1 MSYLKSVLQEEY
13 ERLKALI
20 EKYNDEISALPR
32 GSISIKRRNQK
43 KYLYL
48 AYRKKENVKFEYI
61 GSISSEKSKNIIK
74 KVKLRKEYEIKL
86 KQVRKDLKEIEKVIN
101 GRKL

>member
-13 ERLKALI
+13 ERLKALLQ
-20 EKYNDEISALPR
+20 KYNNEISALPH
-32 GSISIKRRNQK
+32 GSISIKKRNQK
-43 KYLYL
+43 EYVYL

-61 GSISSEKSKNIIK
+61 GSISSEKSKDIVK
-74 KVKLRKEYEIKL
+74 KVKLRKGYEIKL
-86 KQVRKDLKEIEKVIN
+86 KQVRKDLEEIEKVIN

>member
-13 ERLKALI
+13 ERLKALLQ
-20 EKYNDEISALPR
+20 KYNNEISALPH
-32 GSISIKRRNQK
+32 GSISIKKRNQK
-43 KYLYL
+43 EYVYL

-61 GSISSEKSKNIIK
+61 GSISSEKSKNIVK
-74 KVKLRKEYEIKL
+74 KVKLRKGYEIKL
-86 KQVRKDLKEIEKVIN
+86 KQVRKDLEEIEKVIN

>member
-13 ERLKALI
+13 ERLKALL
-20 EKYNDEISALPR
+20 EKYNDEISALPH
-32 GSISIKRRNQK
+32 GSISIKKRNQK
-43 KYLYL
+43 EYVYL

-61 GSISSEKSKNIIK
+61 GSISSEKSKNVVK
-74 KVKLRKEYEIKL
+74 KVKLRKGYEIKL
-86 KQVRKDLKEIEKVIN
+86 KQVRKDLQEIEKVIN

>member
-13 ERLKALI
+13 ERLKALL
-20 EKYNDEISALPR
+20 EKYNNEISALPH
-32 GSISIKRRNQK
+32 GSISIKKRNQK
-43 KYLYL
+43 EYVYL

-61 GSISSEKSKNIIK
+61 GSISSEKSKNVVK
-74 KVKLRKEYEIKL
+74 KVKLRKESEIKL
-86 KQVRKDLKEIEKVIN
+86 KQVRKDLEEIKKVIN

>member
-13 ERLKALI
+13 ERLKALFQ
-20 EKYNDEISALPR
+20 KYKDEISALPY
-32 GSISIKRRNQK
+32 GSISIKKRNK
-43 KYLYL
+43 KEYVYL

-61 GSISSEKSKNIIK
+61 GSISSEKSKNVVK
-74 KVKLRKEYEIKL
+74 KVKLRKGYEIKL
-86 KQVRKDLKEIEKVIN
+86 KQVRKDLQEIEKVIN

>member
-13 ERLKALI
+13 ERLKALLQ
-20 EKYNDEISALPR
+20 KYNDEISALPH
-32 GSISIKRRNQK
+32 GSISIKKRNQK
-43 KYLYL
+43 EYVYL

-61 GSISSEKSKNIIK
+61 GSISSEKSKNIVK
-74 KVKLRKEYEIKL
+74 KVKLRKGYEIKL
-86 KQVRKDLKEIEKVIN
+86 KQVRKDLQEIEKVIN

>member
-1 MSYLKSVLQEEY
+1 MSYLRSVLQEEY

-20 EKYNDEISALPR
+20 EKYNAEISSLPR
-32 GSISIKRRNQK
+32 GSVSIKKRNQK
-43 KYLYL
+43 EYVYL
-48 AYRKKENVKFEYI
+48 AYRKNGNVKFEYI
-61 GSISSEKSKNIIK
+61 GSRPSEKSKTIIK

-86 KQVRKDLKEIEKVIN
+86 KRVRKDLEEIEKVIN

>member
-13 ERLKALI
+13 ERLKALLQ
-20 EKYNDEISALPR
+20 KYNDEIFALPR
-32 GSISIKRRNQK
+32 GSISIKKRNHK
-43 KYLYL
+43 EYVYL

-61 GSISSEKSKNIIK
+61 GSISSEKSNNVVK
-74 KVKLRKEYEIKL
+74 KVKLRKGYEIKL
-86 KQVRKDLKEIEKVIN
+86 KQVKKDLQEIEKVIN

>member
-13 ERLKALI
+13 ERLKALL

-32 GSISIKRRNQK
+32 GSISIKKRNQK
-43 KYLYL
+43 EYVYL

-61 GSISSEKSKNIIK
+61 GSISSEKSKNVVK
-74 KVKLRKEYEIKL
+74 KVKLRKGYEIKL
-86 KQVRKDLKEIEKVIN
+86 KQVRKDLEEIEKVIN

>member
-13 ERLKALI
+13 ERLKALFQ
-20 EKYNDEISALPR
+20 KYKDEISALPH
-32 GSISIKRRNQK
+32 GSISIKKRNQK
-43 KYLYL
+43 EYVYL
-48 AYRKKENVKFEYI
+48 AYRKEGKVKFEYI
-61 GSISSEKSKNIIK
+61 GPLSSEKSKNVVI

-86 KQVRKDLKEIEKVIN
+86 KQVRKDLEDIEKVIN

>member
-1 MSYLKSVLQEEY
+1 MSYLRSVLQEEY

-20 EKYNDEISALPR
+20 EKYNAEISSLPR
-32 GSISIKRRNQK
+32 GSVSIKKRNQK
-43 KYLYL
+43 EYVYL

-61 GSISSEKSKNIIK
+61 GSRPSEKSNNVIK
-74 KVKLRKEYEIKL
+74 KVKLRREYEIKL
-86 KQVRKDLKEIEKVIN
+86 KQVRKDLEEIKKVIN

>member
-1 MSYLKSVLQEEY
+1 MSYLKSVLHEEY
-13 ERLKALI
+13 ERLKALL
-20 EKYNDEISALPR
+20 EKYNDEISALPH
-32 GSISIKRRNQK
+32 GSISIKKRNQK
-43 KYLYL
+43 EYVYL

-61 GSISSEKSKNIIK
+61 GSISSEKSKNVEK

>member
-13 ERLKALI
+13 ERLKALLQ
-20 EKYNDEISALPR
+20 KYNDEISALPH
-32 GSISIKRRNQK
+32 GSISIKKRNQK
-43 KYLYL
+43 EYVYL

-61 GSISSEKSKNIIK
+61 GSISSEKSKNVVK
-74 KVKLRKEYEIKL
+74 KVKLRKGYEIKL
-86 KQVRKDLKEIEKVIN
+86 KQVRKDLEEIEKVIN

>member
-1 MSYLKSVLQEEY
+1 MSYLKGVLQEEY
-13 ERLKALI
+13 ERLKALL
-20 EKYNDEISALPR
+20 EKYNDEISSLPH
-32 GSISIKRRNQK
+32 GSISVKKRNQK
-43 KYLYL
+43 EYVYL

-61 GSISSEKSKNIIK
+61 GSISSEKSKNVVK
-74 KVKLRKEYEIKL
+74 KVKLRKGYEIKL

>member
-13 ERLKALI
+13 ERLKALC
-20 EKYNDEISALPR
+20 EKYNDEISALPH
-32 GSISIKRRNQK
+32 GSISIKKRNQK
-43 KYLYL
+43 EYVYL
-48 AYRKKENVKFEYI
+48 AYRKKGNVKFEYI
-61 GSISSEKSKNIIK
+61 GSISSEKSKNIVK

-86 KQVRKDLKEIEKVIN
+86 KQVRNDLEEIEKVIN

>member
-1 MSYLKSVLQEEY
+1 MSYLKSVLHEEY
-13 ERLKALI
+13 ERLKALL
-20 EKYNDEISALPR
+20 EKYNDEISALPH
-32 GSISIKRRNQK
+32 GSISIKKRNQK
-43 KYLYL
+43 EYVYL
-48 AYRKKENVKFEYI
+48 AYRKKGNVKFEYI
-61 GSISSEKSKNIIK
+61 GSISSEKSKNVVK

>member
-13 ERLKALI
+13 ERLKALLK
-20 EKYNDEISALPR
+20 KYDDEISALPH
-32 GSISIKRRNQK
+32 GSISIKKRNQK
-43 KYLYL
+43 EYVYL

-61 GSISSEKSKNIIK
+61 GSISSEKSKNVVK
-74 KVKLRKEYEIKL
+74 KVKLRKGYEIKL
-86 KQVRKDLKEIEKVIN
+86 KQVRKDLQEIEKVIN

>member
-13 ERLKALI
+13 ERLKALFQ
-20 EKYNDEISALPR
+20 KYKDEISALPH
-32 GSISIKRRNQK
+32 GSISIKKRNQK
-43 KYLYL
+43 EYVYL
-48 AYRKKENVKFEYI
+48 AYRKEGKVKFEYI
-61 GSISSEKSKNIIK
+61 GSLSSEKSKNVVI

-86 KQVRKDLKEIEKVIN
+86 KQVRKDLEDIEKVIN